1 MMSNQKPRR
10 KPLII
15 QQCEAIDYGV
25 GMLQEGFPT
34 FTEAEAKIESNRFLG
49 VLERDAKIDAEIIGL
64 IVSEVFQVR
73 MIESLRA
80 QMQQGKEGQ
89 NAAIDEQATPAH

>member
-1 MMSNQKPRR
+1 MMSNQKPRC

-25 GMLQEGFPT
+25 RMLQEGFPT

-49 VLERDAKIDAEIIGL
+49 VLERDAKIDAEIINTMIPEFFRVMMFERMQRQAERG
-64 IVSEVFQVR
+64 EV
-73 MIESLRA
+73 ID
-80 QMQQGKEGQ
+80 
-89 NAAIDEQATPAH
+89 AAIDEQATPAH